1 MTQEQKNKE
10 FKAITNKMLDMYSK
24 KNELYGDSFN
34 QLMYEWGLV
43 AGVVPIDN
51 KLRRIKSIIKGTE
64 VKYESLEDSLYDLAN
79 YSILM
84 LIHLKELKQ
93 NTSDLNVIHSNKD
106 GSTMP
111 SVEPKGIDGI
121 IDPGIL
127 LLSKET
133 PDMFSTRPTCENCL
147 YFQQRK
153 NLKNVEV
160 GDTPCTWCPNNI
172 AICHVSSETK

>member
-51 KLRRIKSIIKGTE
+51 KLRRIKSIVKGTE

-84 LIHLKELKQ
+84 LIHLKELKDNSFDVAVINSSK
-93 NTSDLNVIHSNKD
+93 NTVTID
-106 GSTMP
+106 T
-111 SVEPKGIDGI
+111 GIT
-121 IDPGIL
+121 
-127 LLSKET
+127 LLSDKEMLSKT
-133 PDMFSTRPTCENCL
+133 TSLSCENCP
-147 YFQQRK
+147 YFHRTLDK
-153 NLKNVEV
+153 IEV
-160 GDTPCTWCPNNI
+160 GDTPCTWCSNNRLI
-172 AICHVSSETK
+172 ATCHTSSEIK